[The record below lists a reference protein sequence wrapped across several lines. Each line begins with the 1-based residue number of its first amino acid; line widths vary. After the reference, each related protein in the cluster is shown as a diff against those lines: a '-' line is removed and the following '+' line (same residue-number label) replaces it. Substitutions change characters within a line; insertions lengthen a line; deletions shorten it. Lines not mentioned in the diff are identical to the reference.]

1 MFFFSAEKLTLF
13 KEKRT
18 KSTEI
23 IGFEAGSDNS
33 CHLTE
38 PESGI
43 TNSIKYA
50 LQKFGIEEN
59 DRQKL
64 RLCIGPPLIDS
75 FEQQWGFSRECAK
88 QALVYYRECFADKGI
103 FENEVYD
110 GMDALLSRLSKAGHT
125 LILATSKPEEYAARI
140 LDHFGLL
147 DYFTLV
153 AGNTLKEE
161 RPTKEDVLCYIKQL
175 YPDLSADNAIMI
187 GDRMY
192 DVQGAHHLSLSCIG
206 VLYGHGSREELE
218 SAGADF
224 IVESVAELE
233 KMIMEIAK

>member
-1 MFFFSAEKLTLF
+1 MYLLF
-13 KEKRT
+13 DLDGT
-18 KSTEI
+18 
-23 IGFEAGSDNS
+23 
-33 CHLTE
+33 LTE

-50 LQKFGIEEN
+50 LRKFGIEEN

-75 FEQQWGFSRECAK
+75 FEQQWGFSKE
-88 QALVYYRECFADKGI
+88 QAVDAVVYYREYFAEKGI
-103 FENEVYD
+103 FENEVYEGID
-110 GMDALLSRLSKAGHT
+110 DLLSHLSKAGHM

-140 LDHFGLL
+140 LKHFGLF

-161 RPTKEDVLCYIKQL
+161 RPKKEDVLCYIKQL
-175 YPDLSADNAIMI
+175 YPNLSAENAVMI

-192 DVQGAHHLSLSCIG
+192 DVQGAHHLSISCIG
-206 VLYGHGSREELE
+206 VLYGHGSRKELE
-218 SAGADF
+218 NAGADF

-233 KMIMEIAK
+233 KQIMEIAK